1 MSRVDTDAMRRYE
14 QTRDDLVA
22 RLLAIEELIGEERR
36 KTVASTRS
44 RLERGKFVLA
54 VVGEFSSG
62 KSFLLN
68 ALLGKFR
75 YEEASG
81 GHKQLV
87 GLLATDINPSTA
99 TITELE
105 HGEGSDIATAVYE
118 DGRTERIPLDRLNR
132 FIAVGS
138 GEAGTIHEATKDT
151 IAAAGQVSDAPQR
164 VVVTT
169 NSPFLERGF
178 VVADTPGLA
187 SINPAH
193 RRATLQFLPTADA
206 VLYLIDTQQPFTE
219 GDASFLGIVR
229 QHIDSIFIVQT
240 KIDLWQQ
247 PQADGK
253 PAWEH
258 AYERIASLAAVHAP
272 GTYVYAL
279 SAREYV
285 EGVLAGDE
293 ARIEESRFPRF
304 LAALDASLIRRTGRA
319 RLRRAAERT
328 GVAVGD
334 AIAQIEADLAM
345 LALDEAALAAKREQ
359 VVPALAATRR
369 PRTRGAQCVAR
380 RRHVGA
386 RAHERARRAPE
397 RRPGTRA
404 CASVRYGGRRKAAR
418 SRAPAHHRRPR
429 GRSRRARVRR
439 ARRFRLTRRP
449 RRRVRSARAPSFRCA
464 SPPTTRPLRRSAQS
478 PERVFGTAI
487 FAKRIAATIVLDAI
501 GGPAIGLVHSI
512 STRFASRPA
521 GQYMKREMSA
531 DLRTDIFPRFAWKFK
546 RLPNAR
552 ARGCSA
558 STTTWRK
565 PSLQPPSNAGTPKS
579 AASTAPSRLIA
590 AIARRKCNPRWK
602 RAGTACAPNS
612 KPRARSSKS
621 SWSAKRRSHR
631 PIPVRRS
638 CAWPT
643 PMQSFDPNA
652 YEGGLRP
659 SRWRVAVLGALRR
672 GKTSLINAFAGR
684 TVLTDD
690 VAGSVRFPVHVR
702 YGEREQAFALA
713 ETGEWREI
721 AFENATAEAERSPVL
736 LLVPWSLPRELVL
749 VHAPAFDSGDPNAE
763 DVNVV
768 VASHASEVL
777 CLFSRQLSDREL
789 SLYERVAEFNKP
801 MLFAHTIADNEA
813 PNERRHVVELA
824 QQYLKERNIP
834 AERVFVVS
842 SHEFEKAKLEKRAPA
857 GWNETEAL
865 RLTLEGHA
873 EAHMARLA
881 RLARATQRT
890 SGGAGDERQRTRKSS
905 RTGASQPSQT
915 PFRQGALTSA
925 ASNQGSRN
933 HQREA
938 SHV

>member
-258 AYERIASLAAVHAP
+258 AYQRIASLAAVHAP

-285 EGVLAGDE
+285 EGMLASDE

-304 LAALDASLIRRTGRA
+304 LSALDASLIRRTGRA

-359 VVPALAATRR
+359 VVPALQQLDARAREERNALLAAGTSVRA
-369 PRTRGAQCVAR
+369 RTNERGAHLSDDLERALAQAFDTADVAKLR
-380 RRHVGA
+380 DRARLHIIVDRVVAHVVQEFAERAASDLRDDLDAALQRA
-386 RAHERARRAPE
+386 RAVIPLRFSANDAAAMAFGAE
-397 RRPGTRA
+397 PGTSLWNGDLCEA
-404 CASVRYGGRRKAAR
+404 
-418 SRAPAHHRRPR
+418 
-429 GRSRRARVRR
+429 
-439 ARRFRLTRRP
+439 L
-449 RRRVRSARAPSFRCA
+449 
-464 SPPTTRPLRRSAQS
+464 
-478 PERVFGTAI
+478 
-487 FAKRIAATIVLDAI
+487 AATIVLDAI

-531 DLRTDIFPRFAWKFK
+531 DLRTDIFPRFALEVQAFAERAGA
-546 RLPNAR
+546 RLQRVYDDLAE
-552 ARGCSA
+552 AV
-558 STTTWRK
+558 T
-565 PSLQPPSNAGTPKS
+565 S
-579 AASTAPSRLIA
+579 AAVERRDSEAGSIDRAVEAHRRNRAPEVQSALE
-590 AIARRKCNPRWK
+590 ARRNGLRTELEAASSVVQNFME
-602 RAGTACAPNS
+602 REEEIAPAD
-612 KPRARSSKS
+612 PGA
-621 SWSAKRRSHR
+621 AV
-631 PIPVRRS
+631 VRL
-638 CAWPT
+638 AHADE
-643 PMQSFDPNA
+643 SFDPNA

-842 SHEFEKAKLEKRAPA
+842 SYEFEKAKLEKRAPA

-881 RLARATQRT
+881 RLARATSEQAAAPAT
-890 SGGAGDERQRTRKSS
+890 NGSAPEKAPAQER
-905 RTGASQPSQT
+905 PSLLRRL
-915 PFRQGALTSA
+915 FGKGR
-925 ASNQGSRN
+925 
-933 HQREA
+933 
-938 SHV
+938 